1 MLGGTGPGTWDRAD
15 EGGGVGISNICE
27 RGATPRT
34 GRPGPGMVLAVTIP
48 AYRGSSMSRTRG
60 VIASRA

>member
-1 MLGGTGPGTWDRAD
+1 MGGTGPATRDRSD
-15 EGGGVGISNICE
+15 KVSGVGTSDPCE

-34 GRPGPGMVLAVTIP
+34 GMPGPGMMLAVTIP
-48 AYRGSSMSRTRG
+48 AYRGSSMSSTRG